1 MMLVKQNSMVEAQ
14 TVQYAIRELASRL
27 PCAAVRVM
35 TPHECSTVVCLD
47 SEDGASGAQQL
58 ALLQSELD
66 QYTHFFALLHSE
78 NPIHYT
84 LLERSPSGDG
94 HQLRYWDSLQVPSAS
109 ALKQAQCLVDKLQW
123 GLQVPRPCNGR
134 FQSDGW
140 SCGLWCLQFLEEA
153 VRKAR
158 NEPIKLAP
166 VHIPSVLGRVN
177 RWITAVTEALP
188 ASVKTASAP
197 SASSSEPIPI
207 ADKPPVATVAKSGSS
222 GTAKTPRAT
231 PSDPSKISYVP
242 DADFIAD
249 MAAKAASVH
258 SKCRQKGCAECMR
271 QYFIPKKVWKQWASE
286 AQPAPAKG
294 SKKQSAQPSTQS
306 PTQPAQPSTQSAPM
320 DAVGAAIDA
329 VTDAA
334 SAASAASSTQ
344 SAPVDPGR

>member
-1 MMLVKQNSMVEAQ
+1 MLVKQNSMVEAQ
-14 TVQYAIRELASRL
+14 TVQYAIRELMSRL

-47 SEDGASGAQQL
+47 SEDGGSGAQQL

-66 QYTHFFALLHSE
+66 QYTYFFALLHSE
-78 NPIHYT
+78 NPSHYT
-84 LLERSPSGDG
+84 LLERSPSGHG

-242 DADFIAD
+242 DADFIAE
-249 MAAKAASVH
+249 MAEAAAAVH

-271 QYFIPKKVWKQWASE
+271 QYFIPKKVWKKWTSE
-286 AQPAPAKG
+286 AQPVEPAKG

-306 PTQPAQPSTQSAPM
+306 
-320 DAVGAAIDA
+320 
-329 VTDAA
+329 
-334 SAASAASSTQ
+334 
-344 SAPVDPGR
+344 APVDAVANQQPPISSHQSAVTNQQSPVQPSSQPPSSSHQAAVSSHH